1 MTPRPRILHLTPE
14 GVREEMIRMGVH
26 PRGVEIME
34 RKARQLLVRIDKLD
48 LRAALILKQDM
59 LSLGGDVAL
68 KREAAGLEVK
78 STPAII
84 MGTPVNVARLAE
96 KIKGQPF
103 GLSGLADSLE
113 TLLGYH
119 RTTGKFVV
127 KDRDLLESGNTVV
140 MGILNVT
147 DDSFSDGGEHLDRES
162 AVARG
167 MEMVGEGAGIVDVGG
182 ESTRPGASQ
191 VSAETEIGRVV
202 PVIEELAAK
211 GCSYISIDT
220 TKAEVA
226 ERALASGAS
235 IVNDVSGM
243 AFDSKMSAVASE
255 AGASVILMHTTGR
268 PETMQ
273 EEIRYNELMGDIFQ
287 YLDDAVKRAEEAGIP
302 REKLCV
308 DPGVGFGKTP
318 EHNMEL
324 LARAG
329 ELRSLGT
336 SVLIGASRK
345 SFIGHYLGD
354 DVGNRLTGSIA
365 AAAAAIMGGADI
377 VRAHDVSQT
386 VKAAKICDQVKR
398 WTS

>member
-1 MTPRPRILHLTPE
+1 MFPQPRILRLTAE
-14 GVREEMIRMGVH
+14 GVREEMIRLGVH
-26 PRGVEIME
+26 PRGVRIME
-34 RKARQLLVRIDKLD
+34 RKAPQLLIRIEDLD

-68 KREAAGLEVK
+68 KSEAAGLKVK
-78 STPAII
+78 STPAMI
-84 MGTPVNVARLAE
+84 MGTPIHLARLTE

-103 GLSGLADSLE
+103 GLSDLADSLDD
-113 TLLGYH
+113 LLGDYGSA
-119 RTTGKFVV
+119 RRFVV
-127 KDRDLLESGNTVV
+127 NGRDLLEEGKTLV
-140 MGILNVT
+140 MGVLNVT
-147 DDSFSDGGEHLDRES
+147 DDSFSDARQNLDRKA

-167 MEMVGEGAGIVDVGG
+167 MEMVAEGADIVDVGG
-182 ESTRPGASQ
+182 ESTRPGALQ
-191 VSAETEIGRVV
+191 VSPETESSRVV
-202 PVIEELAAK
+202 PVIEELAER
-211 GCSYISIDT
+211 GCKYICIDT

-235 IVNDVSGM
+235 IVNDISGM
-243 AFDSKMSAVASE
+243 NFDSEMPTVASA

-273 EEIRYNELMGDIFQ
+273 DEISYDDLMADIFR
-287 YLDDAVKRAEEAGIP
+287 YLNEAVRKAEENGIP

-308 DPGVGFGKTP
+308 DPGIGFGKMP

-324 LARAG
+324 IARAG

-336 SVLIGASRK
+336 PVLIGVSRK

-354 DVGNRLTGSIA
+354 DVRNRLTGSIA

-377 VRAHDVSQT
+377 VRVHDVAQT

-398 WTS
+398 WTT